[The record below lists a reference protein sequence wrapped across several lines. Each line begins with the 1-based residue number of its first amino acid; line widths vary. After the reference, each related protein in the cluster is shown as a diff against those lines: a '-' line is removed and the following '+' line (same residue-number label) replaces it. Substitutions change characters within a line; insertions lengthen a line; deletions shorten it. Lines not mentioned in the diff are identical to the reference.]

1 MTESSRTV
9 SSVDA
14 VSPGMGRF
22 IRRSGTASGRGWR
35 ARALRW
41 ALIHCA
47 VFCFSPL
54 HAVEL
59 IANPQLGL
67 QSLERDTLRSMFIMR
82 LRRWDD
88 GTPVRVFVLSDR
100 DPAHR
105 EFSKKLLGVFPHQLR
120 RSWDR
125 TVFSGLGQAPTEVE
139 DEAEMLK
146 RVAETPGGVGY
157 VSGPAEGADVSIVTV
172 E

>member
-1 MTESSRTV
+1 
-9 SSVDA
+9 
-14 VSPGMGRF
+14 
-22 IRRSGTASGRGWR
+22 
-35 ARALRW
+35 
-41 ALIHCA
+41 
-47 VFCFSPL
+47 
-54 HAVEL
+54 
-59 IANPQLGL
+59 
-67 QSLERDTLRSMFIMR
+67 MR

-139 DEAEMLK
+139 DEAEMLR
-146 RVAETPGGVGY
+146 RVAETPGAVGY
-157 VSGPAEGADVSIVTV
+157 VSGSAEGADVSIVTV